1 MRVLVLIA
9 LAACSTTEAPAPAP
23 APVAP
28 PQVAAAASTWAECA
42 EPYRAKL
49 ETTLGKRHGLD
60 RGDAAIDGA
69 RCLTIQLDRRPAFY
83 VELIGVDERAAHRKL
98 RGVVAFDATT
108 ELVALHDADLDWAQ
122 LEGGQASFEAV
133 DLDGDGTDELVA
145 HRSDDRHAL
154 DEWIDVVRVRTGSL
168 RGPRISY
175 DNTRFDPEEI
185 EKCTGT
191 LAQVK
196 RGVALDLVLTTLTST
211 GKGEHCRSIGKHVF
225 TLSGDQLV
233 EH

>member
-1 MRVLVLIA
+1 MRVLVLFA
-9 LAACSTTEAPAPAP
+9 LAGCGTAEPPAPPAATAQAQAQP
-23 APVAP
+23 APNTP
-28 PQVAAAASTWAECA
+28 WIECT

-60 RGDAAIDGA
+60 KGDAAIDGA
-69 RCLTIQLDRRPAFY
+69 RCLTISVDHQAAFY
-83 VELIGVDERAAHRKL
+83 VELIGVDDRAAHRKL
-98 RGVVAFDATT
+98 RGVVGLDATT

-154 DEWIDVVRVRTGSL
+154 DEWIDVVRVKAGAI
-168 RGPRISY
+168 RGPRVSY
-175 DNTRFDPEEI
+175 DNTKFDPEEI
-185 EKCTGT
+185 ERCTGT
-191 LAQVK
+191 LAQEK
-196 RGVALDLVLTTLTST
+196 RGAAIDLVLTTQSST

-225 TLSGDQLV
+225 ALSGDQLV